1 MIEIDNWLSKQKGFG
16 VWSGITLK
24 QRLMYAGILAQRDY
38 INNPL
43 WENFYNHM
51 EEVYHIEPRFEF
63 SKCSWEYGWNAKFK
77 KGSKS
82 LCTIYPRENYFTAMV
97 VIGKKEKEHFE
108 EMLPSLCIEIQK
120 IYAETKEGN
129 GQRWLM
135 IDLEDE
141 DETYFD
147 VLKILAIRAA

>member
-1 MIEIDNWLSKQKGFG
+1 MMFDRND
-16 VWSGITLK
+16 
-24 QRLMYAGILAQRDY
+24 ILQTPSMEDMSDY

-43 WENFYNHM
+43 WETFCDHM
-51 EEVYHIEPRFEF
+51 KETYRKDPCFEF

-82 LCTIYPRENYFTAMV
+82 LCTVYPRENYFTVMI
-97 VIGKKEKEHFE
+97 VIGKKEKECFE
-108 EMLPSLCIEIQK
+108 EMLPTFCNAIQEI
-120 IYAETKEGN
+120 YEETEEGN

-141 DETYFD
+141 DTTYFD
-147 VLKILAIRAA
+147 VLKILEIRAV